1 LTFVSELR
9 GCLWSRFCISFGC
22 DELAAKRLIEVAETE
37 DEAAVLMAES
47 VGNEPR
53 VFQSVR
59 IVGCDG

>member
-1 LTFVSELR
+1 
-9 GCLWSRFCISFGC
+9 
-22 DELAAKRLIEVAETE
+22 LAAKRLIEVAETE